1 MLQKSS
7 YANTSTAVWQSSL
20 QEAGLYPTRALSEKG
35 SKQQVSGWQIYKLQ
49 SLDMNEWSDFTPV
62 KNMTSS
68 LSHVF
73 LSPQS
78 WALQADWSNR
88 SR

>member
-49 SLDMNEWSDFTPV
+49 SLDMNE
-62 KNMTSS
+62 
-68 LSHVF
+68 
-73 LSPQS
+73 
-78 WALQADWSNR
+78 
-88 SR
+88 